1 MADEIGHLRS
11 IDFVA
16 ILFLACYF
24 NLATRSR
31 CFESTCYFGHARRRF
46 LQLACR
52 HRLSVG
58 SRRLENQ
65 KMVPQRVSR
74 TMRRI
79 HCTAFF
85 FPHWRP
91 YVVVVI
97 MKLNY
102 NWCRE
107 DFFRTVM
114 DV

>member
-85 FPHWRP
+85 FPTLAA
-91 YVVVVI
+91 VCG
-97 MKLNY
+97 
-102 NWCRE
+102 CRNNE
-107 DFFRTVM
+107 A
-114 DV
+114 